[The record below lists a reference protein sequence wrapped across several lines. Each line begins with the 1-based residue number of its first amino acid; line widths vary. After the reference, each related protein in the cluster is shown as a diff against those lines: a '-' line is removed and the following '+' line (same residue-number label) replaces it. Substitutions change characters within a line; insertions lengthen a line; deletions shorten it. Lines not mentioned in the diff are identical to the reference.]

1 MNELKPCPYC
11 GETKLL
17 FENAELEPQAF
28 VTCRRCGMVGPMR
41 MEEIDAVTAWN
52 ALPCALVWTTEAPT
66 QKGQYYW
73 GQAQNGMAM
82 IVEILEVCGELQA
95 FLAGNER
102 ECPLSDFYAWAGPIP
117 TPQGD
122 PA

>member
-52 ALPCALVWTTEAPT
+52 ALPRALVWTTEPP
-66 QKGQYYW
+66 
-73 GQAQNGMAM
+73 QAQGLYW
-82 IVEILEVCGELQA
+82 VRSVCPVTGIASPAIA
-95 FLAGNER
+95 FYYSER
-102 ECPLSDFYAWAGPIP
+102 ECEVMENAPCQWAGPIP